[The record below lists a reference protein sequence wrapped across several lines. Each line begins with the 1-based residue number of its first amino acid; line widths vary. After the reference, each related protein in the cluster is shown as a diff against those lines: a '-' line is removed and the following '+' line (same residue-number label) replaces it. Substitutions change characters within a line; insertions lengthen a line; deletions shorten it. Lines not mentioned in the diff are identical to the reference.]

1 MLEEFPCVVPTLPV
15 EGTLAFGSVVVK
27 FVMVVESAV
36 KAPLE
41 FVLTIKLVV
50 WNVATEPRVLE
61 TPLGEMVDVEVGPGQ
76 QT

>member
-1 MLEEFPCVVPTLPV
+1 MEDIV
-15 EGTLAFGSVVVK
+15 AFGSVVVK
-27 FVMVVESAV
+27 FVIIVESVV

>member
-1 MLEEFPCVVPTLPV
+1 M

-27 FVMVVESAV
+27 FVMVVENVV

-50 WNVATEPRVLE
+50 WNVETEPRVLE